1 MLIKRAIISG
11 NEGNDF
17 SLTVNMVYIVYATP
31 MVIVGL
37 FPSYGQL
44 VSDAFREIGRLGE
57 AVK

>member
-1 MLIKRAIISG
+1 MPALVRFAHSSY
-11 NEGNDF
+11 F

-44 VSDAFREIGRLGE
+44 VSDAFREIRRLGE